1 MPQGI
6 IGGISAA
13 LAFPFGMAH
22 PDLDPLTLRL
32 FVAVCETGNIARAA
46 EREALVASAV
56 SKRIAAVEAAVGTPL
71 LLRGRRGVT
80 PTPAGLALLRQAR
93 EVLEAMARLR
103 AELSEFASGV
113 QGSVRV
119 VAAPSVLAGRLA
131 DDLGEFLAR
140 HPQLRLQ
147 LDERV
152 SPEIVRAVREGRADL
167 GVLWDA
173 SDLGDLQALPYR
185 GDHLCVAMR
194 HDHPKARCLRLRYAD
209 VIDDLRVTVAPGGM
223 TDLMLQREAALLGRQ
238 PVARVQVTGMD
249 VAARIVAAGLGM
261 ALLPRES
268 VAGHASAAQLALVP
282 LDEPWADRRFVV
294 CLRSDGS
301 TSAAVRAL
309 AQHLQQ
315 AAATADAPSA
325 EAAPAQA
332 QTAAA
337 RASRSA
343 RSPASSRSSRAS
355 ASR

>member
-6 IGGISAA
+6 ISGISAA
-13 LAFPFGMAH
+13 LAFPFGMAQ

-32 FVAVCETGNIARAA
+32 FVAVCETGNIAGAA

-56 SKRIAAVEAAVGTPL
+56 SKRIAAVEAAMGTPL

-103 AELSEFASGV
+103 AELSEFARGV

-131 DDLGEFLAR
+131 DDLGAFLAL
-140 HPQLRLQ
+140 HPQLRVQ

-194 HDHPKARCLRLRYAD
+194 HDHPKARCERLRYAD

-223 TDLMLQREAALLGRQ
+223 TDLMLQREAAVLGRQ

-294 CLRSDGS
+294 CLRGDGS
-301 TSAAVRAL
+301 ASAAVRAL
-309 AQHLQQ
+309 AQHLQ
-315 AAATADAPSA
+315 AAAA
-325 EAAPAQA
+325 AAPAETAPAPVQA
-332 QTAAA
+332 AAA

-343 RSPASSRSSRAS
+343 RNPGSKRSSRAS